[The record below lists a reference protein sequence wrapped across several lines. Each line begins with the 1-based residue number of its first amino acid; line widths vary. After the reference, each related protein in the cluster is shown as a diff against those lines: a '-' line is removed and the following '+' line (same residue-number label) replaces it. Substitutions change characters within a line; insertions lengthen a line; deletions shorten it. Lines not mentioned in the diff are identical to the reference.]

1 MRRILPLAAS
11 ALLALALVGCE
22 SNNQQVASKA
32 PETLGPAETVS
43 ASAEHLRRGD
53 IAALIQGAVPPD
65 RYETL
70 RSEWSQRTQE
80 EPSSEADRKEFAEM
94 MAKLTAA
101 DAEAALMTE
110 LEPELAKVEAE
121 MGPQLPLMVGMG
133 RGFAVQSLM
142 ESKQLDDAQKQQATA
157 MIDALAAWVQNAK
170 FFDREHARAAIGHV
184 VSTARGLELTS
195 LEQVEA
201 LDFDAAM
208 AKAGQVYLGVSK
220 ALAVYGLD
228 LDATL
233 ASVKAE
239 VVEQQDDLAKVKVSY
254 SLFNQP
260 LSFETRMVRRNDR
273 WFGEDAMKQIEKQF
287 APEAQEA
294 PAVDGD
300 IGADT
305 DAPNADAAVE
315 PGQ

>member
-1 MRRILPLAAS
+1 MRRIFPLAAS
-11 ALLALALVGCE
+11 ALLALGLVGCE
-22 SNNQQVASKA
+22 SGEQKVADKA
-32 PETLGPAETVS
+32 PESLGPAETVT

-53 IAALIQGAVPPD
+53 IAALIKGAVPAD

-70 RSEWSQRTQE
+70 RSEWSRRTQE
-80 EPSSEADRKEFAEM
+80 EPSSEADRKEFAET

-101 DAEAALMTE
+101 DAEAVLMSE
-110 LEPELAKVEAE
+110 LEPQLAKAEAE

-133 RGFAVQSLM
+133 RGFAVQALM

-157 MIDALAAWVQNAK
+157 MIDALAAWVQGAK
-170 FFDREHARAAIGHV
+170 FFDREHAKAAIGHV
-184 VSTARGLELTS
+184 VATARALELTS

-208 AKAGQVYLGVSK
+208 AKAGQVYLGMSK
-220 ALAVYGLD
+220 TLAVYGLD

-260 LSFETRMVRRNDR
+260 LSFETRMVRRDDR
-273 WFGEDAMKQIEKQF
+273 WFGEDALKELEKQL
-287 APEAQEA
+287 APEAQDAPVAEGEAEA
-294 PAVDGD
+294 PS
-300 IGADT
+300 
-305 DAPNADAAVE
+305 ADAQVE